1 MEGVGWTEGVQEEGG
16 RERRGENR
24 RNESG
29 EFERRGAKGG
39 EGRNEANGV
48 NLPGCR
54 GSPSPLRPPEGTL
67 LLLLFIFLL
76 RRTGC
81 VSRDKI
87 YPASFPPLRD
97 RVAGGREAMRPTPAT
112 RCRLTL
118 SLSLFVSLSL
128 SLIFVYRRR
137 DEAVPVAGVSFSISS
152 NIFPWLLALIQR
164 RSSVGDY
171 RVKYY

>member
-1 MEGVGWTEGVQEEGG
+1 MEGVGWTEGVQEEGA

-118 SLSLFVSLSL
+118 SLCLSL
-128 SLIFVYRRR
+128 SHLRVQ
-137 DEAVPVAGVSFSISS
+137 AK
-152 NIFPWLLALIQR
+152 R
-164 RSSVGDY
+164 RSCPGSRSVFLDFFEY
-171 RVKYY
+171 FSMAFSVNSA